1 MKDWESIADNLTKR
15 GWSLGC
21 LATVGREG
29 RTIWIA
35 DAHRDDGKRFIAHV
49 DEKLTAFLEL
59 EPATRAAATSYGAK
73 LHWRP
78 LTYK

>member
-1 MKDWESIADNLTKR
+1 MSFAALQGSRMDLGSALDSR
-15 GWSLGC
+15 GR
-21 LATVGREG
+21 ATFV
-29 RTIWIA
+29 A
-35 DAHRDDGKRFIAHV
+35 DAHLDDGKWFVVWA
-49 DEKLTAFLEL
+49 DEELTAFLEL